1 MLLTTLDINKEYEV
15 LGLVQGSS
23 IRAVHLGR
31 DILAFLKKL
40 IGGEVG
46 AYGKMIAEAR
56 REALERMIAEA
67 EKQGANAILGVRF
80 STSTVTTGAAEIL
93 AYGTA
98 VRV

>member
-23 IRAVHLGR
+23 IKAVHLGR
-31 DILAFLKKL
+31 DVLAFLKRL

-46 AYGKMIAEAR
+46 TYGKMIDEAR

-67 EKQGANAILGVRF
+67 EKLGANAVIGVRF

-98 VRV
+98 VKI

>member
-1 MLLTTLDINKEYEV
+1 MLLTTLNVNKEYEA

-23 IRAVHLGR
+23 IKAVHLGK
-31 DILAFLKKL
+31 DVLAFLKKL

-56 REALERMIAEA
+56 REAMERMIAEA
-67 EKQGANAILGVRF
+67 EKLGANAVIGVRF

-98 VRV
+98 VKI

>member
-23 IRAVHLGR
+23 IKAVHLGR
-31 DILAFLKKL
+31 DVLAFLKRL

-46 AYGKMIAEAR
+46 TYGKMIAEAR

-67 EKQGANAILGVRF
+67 EKLGANAVIGVRF

-98 VRV
+98 ARV

>member
-1 MLLTTLDINKEYEV
+1 MLLTTLDIIKEYEV
-15 LGLVQGSS
+15 LGLAQGSS
-23 IRAVHLGR
+23 IKAVHLGR
-31 DILAFLKKL
+31 DVLAFLKRL

-46 AYGKMIAEAR
+46 TYGKMIDEAR

-67 EKQGANAILGVRF
+67 EKLGANAVIGVRF

>member
-23 IRAVHLGR
+23 IKAVHLGR
-31 DILAFLKKL
+31 DVLAFLKRL

-46 AYGKMIAEAR
+46 TYGKMIDEAR
-56 REALERMIAEA
+56 REGLERMIAEA
-67 EKQGANAILGVRF
+67 EKLGANAVIGVRF

-98 VRV
+98 VKI